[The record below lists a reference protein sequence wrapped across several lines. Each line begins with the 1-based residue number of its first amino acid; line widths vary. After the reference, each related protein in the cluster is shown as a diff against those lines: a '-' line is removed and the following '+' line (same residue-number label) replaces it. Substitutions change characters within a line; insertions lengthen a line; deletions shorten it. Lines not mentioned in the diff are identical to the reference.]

1 MTIRTFTAINLNL
14 ETIRNISRFQEELRG
29 DLKTTGYKIS
39 WVAPANIHITLKFL
53 GDVDETLPDAVAG
66 ALADPLRK
74 IPAFNVSLR
83 GIGVFPNPNRPRI
96 LWAGVEDPEASI
108 KTLYLEMEKIIS
120 GMGFLPEKKD
130 FSPHATIGRIRKG
143 PSGAI
148 EEFIN
153 RNNERSFG
161 ETFVTEV
168 IIYRSTLTPKGAEY
182 NVIRRIRLGSA
193 RNRNEGS
200 GRNKSESHDIAL
212 GKIPDEQS
220 NDSNNIK
227 NTRESEEE

>member
-14 ETIRNISRFQEELRG
+14 APIRNIARFTEELRS
-29 DLKTTGYKIS
+29 DLKTAGYKIS

-53 GDVDETLPDAVAG
+53 GDVDETLPDAVAS
-66 ALADPLRK
+66 ALAAPLRK

-96 LWAGVEDPEASI
+96 LWAGVDDPGDSI
-108 KTLYLEMEKIIS
+108 KTLYLEMEKVIS
-120 GMGFLPEKKD
+120 GMGFLPEKRE
-130 FSPHATIGRIRKG
+130 FSPHATIARIRKG
-143 PSGAI
+143 PSGVI

-153 RNNERSFG
+153 SNNERPFG
-161 ETFVTEV
+161 ETFVNEV
-168 IIYRSTLTPKGAEY
+168 IIYRSTLTPNGAEY

-200 GRNKSESHDIAL
+200 GRHQSESHEKTV

-220 NDSNNIK
+220 DDSSDIK